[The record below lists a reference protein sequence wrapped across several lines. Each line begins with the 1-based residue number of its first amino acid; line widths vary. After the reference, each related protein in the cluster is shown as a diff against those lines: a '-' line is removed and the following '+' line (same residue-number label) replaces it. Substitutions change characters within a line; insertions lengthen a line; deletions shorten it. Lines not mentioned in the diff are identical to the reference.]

1 LLLENIGHN
10 ETFTISRRRV
20 ERASLSITVRVD
32 RQESKNVLSSEITRF
47 QTLSSFGADFILSQK
62 VEVGQLLLLTA
73 SFPSDVKGFD
83 YQIWTL
89 VRHCQAVKSSGRA
102 KEHFLVGVA
111 FVGKYPPINH
121 RQNPDKR
128 YVLSNFNKDGFCEI
142 SEMSSD
148 VTASFSEENYEVSP
162 RDNRYP
168 IPFEIFVEVLDEK
181 QNPVEYEFTVTE
193 NINQKGSAVKTFLDA
208 EIGNYLKIG
217 LVEGN
222 FSILA
227 IVRHRRIG
235 DDGIPRLHLE
245 FLNQKFPLEGIE

>member
-1 LLLENIGHN
+1 MLLEHIGRK

-20 ERASLSITVRVD
+20 ERAPLSITVRVD
-32 RQESKNVLSSEITRF
+32 RQESKNALSSEITRF
-47 QTLSSFGADFILSQK
+47 HTLSSFGADFILSQR

-73 SFPSDVKGFD
+73 TFPSNVEGFD

-89 VRHCQAVKSSGRA
+89 VRHCQAVKSSSRT

-128 YVLSNFNKDGFCEI
+128 YILSNFNQAGFCEI
-142 SEMSSD
+142 SEMSSA
-148 VTASFSEENYEVSP
+148 VTASFSEANYEISP

-181 QNPVEYEFTVTE
+181 QNPVEYEYTVTE
-193 NINQKGSAVKTFLDA
+193 NINQKGSVVKTFLDA
-208 EIGNYLKIG
+208 EIGDYVKIS
-217 LVEGN
+217 LIEGN

-227 IVRHRRIG
+227 IVRNRRIG

-245 FLNQKFPLEGIE
+245 FLDQKFPLEGIE